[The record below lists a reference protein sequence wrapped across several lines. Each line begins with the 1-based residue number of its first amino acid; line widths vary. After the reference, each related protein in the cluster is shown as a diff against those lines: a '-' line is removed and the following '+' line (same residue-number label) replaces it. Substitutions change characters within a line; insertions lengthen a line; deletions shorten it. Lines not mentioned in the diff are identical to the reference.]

1 MLIVLK
7 SIFTTGIYR
16 IFRVPVHLW
25 SSWCYRYMYLIYF
38 VTFFTL
44 PLSEL
49 ILVGLVLDR
58 HVSVSFRA
66 EESQLCLRFFVII
79 SISGG

>member
-1 MLIVLK
+1 
-7 SIFTTGIYR
+7 
-16 IFRVPVHLW
+16 
-25 SSWCYRYMYLIYF
+25 MYLIYF

-58 HVSVSFRA
+58 HMSVSFRA
-66 EESQLCLRFFVII
+66 EESQLCLRFFVIK
-79 SISGG
+79 SISDIH

>member
-1 MLIVLK
+1 
-7 SIFTTGIYR
+7 
-16 IFRVPVHLW
+16 
-25 SSWCYRYMYLIYF
+25 MYLIYF

-58 HVSVSFRA
+58 HMSVSFRA
-66 EESQLCLRFFVII
+66 EESQLCLRFFVIK
-79 SISGG
+79 SISDIHWARAKYKIQSNDEDLA